1 MTILESRLATMA
13 DAAGILRAQ
22 NDTAA
27 SLQVNIPE
35 FPTWTLDTVMGILD
49 NMNLP
54 RGNALMWV
62 SDGII
67 GDAPLAGFLLC
78 MRYRNVPPNPDPTE
92 IDIQFVA
99 SRIEGTPIRDRL
111 RLRRVFFGG
120 MMALV
125 RYCHTNGLT
134 WVGRVKK
141 SPPGVTPTLMENVIA
156 EMAAEGYRVVIET
169 IGGDEYYVIRSND
182 PVVDPATV
190 RWPSS

>member
-1 MTILESRLATMA
+1 MA

-27 SLQVNIPE
+27 ALAPTVAH
-35 FPTWTLDTVMGILD
+35 FPVWTIDTVTAIIT
-49 NMNLP
+49 NMNMP

-78 MRYRNVPPNPDPTE
+78 QRLRSAPPEPDPTE
-92 IDIQFVA
+92 IIIQFA
-99 SRIEGTPIRDRL
+99 AARIEGTPLRDRL
-111 RLRRVFFGG
+111 RMRRVFFGG

-125 RYCHTNGLT
+125 RYCHVNGLT
-134 WVGRVKK
+134 WVGRVRK
-141 SPPGVTPTLMENVIA
+141 SDAGVAPTLMENVIT
-156 EMAAEGYRVVIET
+156 EMAAEGYHVVVET
-169 IGGDEYYVIRSND
+169 INGDDYYVIRSNN

-190 RWPSS
+190 AWPNS